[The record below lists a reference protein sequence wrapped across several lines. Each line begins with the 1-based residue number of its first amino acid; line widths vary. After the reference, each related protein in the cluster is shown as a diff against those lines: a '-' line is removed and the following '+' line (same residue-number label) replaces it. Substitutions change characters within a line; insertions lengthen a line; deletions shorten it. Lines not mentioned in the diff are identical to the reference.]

1 MRLAAFAAV
10 LLLAGCATSW
20 TFESNLDPQAI
31 SDYFAP
37 GSVVVITAEAT
48 GQRPTLGPVSGEA
61 CQESTVQVPVT
72 EADAR
77 TELRA
82 KAAQMGA
89 EAVVIEQCT
98 TLSGKEAPP
107 SCLTLI
113 LCSGHAYGP
122 EPAA

>member
-1 MRLAAFAAV
+1 MRLVSLAAV
-10 LLLAGCATSW
+10 VLLAGCATSW

-31 SDYFAP
+31 GEYFAP
-37 GSVVVITAEAT
+37 GTVAIIDAEAVA
-48 GQRPTLGPVSGEA
+48 QRPALGPVSGEA
-61 CQESTVQVPVT
+61 CQESSDQVPVN

-82 KAAQMGA
+82 KAASMGA
-89 EAVVIEQCT
+89 EAVVIEQCA

-122 EPAA
+122 EPVA

>member
-1 MRLAAFAAV
+1 MRLLSVVAV
-10 LLLAGCATSW
+10 VLLAGCATSW

-31 SDYFAP
+31 GDYFAP
-37 GSVVVITAEAT
+37 GTVAIIDAEAV
-48 GQRPTLGPVSGEA
+48 GQRPPLGPVSGEA
-61 CQESTVQVPVT
+61 CQESADQIPVT
-72 EADAR
+72 EAEAR

-82 KAAQMGA
+82 KAAKMGA

-113 LCSGHAYGP
+113 LCSGHAYGS